1 MSVTDP
7 TTATSGPQGP
17 GTRAPSGAV
26 DAGDAR
32 TSFLPPGPPAPAP
45 IALLGWL
52 VDWSVVLIGATM
64 ASLVFANVIV
74 HNVFHGD
81 IAWTTEFCE
90 LLMVWVTFLGGAA
103 ATRRGAHMIVGEV
116 IGRLRGGLRR
126 AAEVFVRLVVLAS
139 LALLAWYGID
149 IAEAGGFSTLTVLGW
164 PMTAQYAALPVASLI
179 TIVFVGRDLYEVVRK
194 DSIA

>member
-1 MSVTDP
+1 MKV
-7 TTATSGPQGP
+7 GL
-17 GTRAPSGAV
+17 
-26 DAGDAR
+26 
-32 TSFLPPGPPAPAP
+32 LPPGPPAAAP

-52 VDWSVVLIGATM
+52 VDWSVTLIGATM
-64 ASLVFANVIV
+64 ATLVFANVIV

-103 ATRRGAHMIVGEV
+103 ATRRGAHMVVGEV

-126 AAEVFVRLVVLAS
+126 TAEAFIHLVVLAS
-139 LALLAWYGID
+139 LGLLFWYGID

-179 TIVFVGRDLYEVVRK
+179 TMVFVGWELYMVVRGK
-194 DSIA
+194 TLP